1 MKVHKDYRGELDL
14 EVQIERLT
22 KQKKY
27 LQSKCREAGET
38 IKGYKFLVE
47 LQKKQ
52 LWKLKQ
58 ISSENEENINL
69 VRGYESIIKRLAS
82 KK

>member
-1 MKVHKDYRGELDL
+1 MKDDRGKLDL
-14 EVQIERLT
+14 ERRIEDLT
-22 KQKKY
+22 KQKQY
-27 LQSKCREAGET
+27 LQSKCREAGDT

-47 LQKKQ
+47 IQKKQ

-58 ISSENEENINL
+58 ISSENEKNINL
-69 VRGYESIIKRLAS
+69 IEGYKKIIHQLSA